1 MAKAKKKT
9 DSTRASHDGHE
20 FHKTWVARKAM
31 QLLLPTGDL
40 AGMAVEGLSPSD
52 QKNTSSETVQVADL
66 VLYYGEHPS
75 FADSQRTEIVQFKYS
90 VSHKNVDFRM
100 SHAKKTVK
108 KFARAYADFE
118 NKHGTKEVRDKLRF
132 RLITNRPVF
141 PALTE
146 AIRGLAERTGLTGE
160 AKKQADQFKKA
171 SLLDDEQLA
180 EFAGKCDV
188 AGLAGNLGDRKKD
201 LSNIL
206 ADWSATATRDAVAS
220 ARLGEMKQM
229 VQDKAGTK
237 GEGRNVITRVDV
249 LAALEIEREE
259 DLLPCSSKLPEVG
272 QIVEREQLA
281 EALALVPGLARPL
294 LVHAAGGMGKTVFM
308 RSLAEKLKD
317 GHEVVFFDCFA
328 GGAYRSPEDSRHLPE
343 RGLIHIVNTLACRG
357 LCDPVL
363 PGSQDVPSLLR
374 TFRRRLEQS
383 VGTLAKASPERK
395 LLLFFDAIDNA
406 EVGAQDRGEDCFPTL
421 LLESF
426 RHDPP
431 DGVKIV
437 ASSRSHR
444 IPGDPALYEK
454 FELSEFSRE
463 ETKEYLRTRL
473 PDASDVEI
481 RVVQAMSS
489 GNPRILEHL
498 VESDRPLLDPSKIDE
513 EIELDQLIQSR
524 IDAALSNAFDQGY
537 ERNDTDSFLAGLAV
551 LPLPV
556 PAEEYAK
563 SQGIEEEAVKSFA
576 SDMYPLLEITEQG
589 LTFRDEPTETLIIE
603 KYGSSEES
611 LKRIAKN
618 LLNHQEQS
626 VYAARALPEL
636 LYRIGD
642 GDQLFDLALNE
653 ETFPKA
659 VTGTVGRRNI
669 RYARIKTALRYAADK
684 RNYGQ
689 LVGLLVEMSTVA
701 GADRLGA
708 GYILD
713 YPDLVVATKDA
724 DAVRRLFET
733 RPPWP
738 GTRHARLAIAN
749 ALSGDMD
756 EAHRHA
762 ADTKKWIDHWRSQP
776 REKRQIK
783 LRRKSPKHMDIA
795 AIPFMHAAEG
805 HLRKAGEFMK
815 GWKYR
820 YAYQVWEHV
829 FALLNQ
835 LSESGADFD
844 FVAEELEGNIGG
856 LTAALSFAE
865 PDRASRKKLVRKLSE
880 ACGSVD
886 ELEFNT
892 DEGRQRKR
900 RYNFAEGLCKAC
912 GIALSLGSRRESS
925 SMLRLMPKTRP
936 GMRAFFEDCD
946 LTPSF
951 IRNIAPLDVVLF
963 LFRVALTAAA
973 EKTEIREKNVMP
985 EDLTSLC
992 EDMEDDLGGEK
1003 FRKKLEKKI
1012 NGLESVAYESR
1023 REAEQFI
1030 NNSRMNS
1037 LLSLVKALSRL
1048 LAAPEGKADEPFLD
1062 ILNAWADAEKTVNS
1076 YGTEE
1081 TSLFFRILGRKISTF
1096 SLWTRGDLGD
1106 ASVKTY
1112 IERLRERERVE
1123 AETAIE
1129 VVGVL
1134 AKRPSMRQL
1143 AGEEAERARSLIELG
1158 DDVRD
1163 RAHLY
1168 ADLARAMLPASVEEA
1183 TEYFVTGLKE
1193 MEAVGSED
1201 TYGFINELLLFAA
1214 SLEGEELDERDF
1226 HKLTS
1231 ICELNI
1237 TEEPEKFPWTA
1248 FGEGLS
1254 RVSGCRGLAKLSRW
1268 NEMKAPLICTLQP
1281 YLTAL
1286 VRDGKIEPEDA
1297 LALNRLA
1304 CPEEFSYGCHTGTLA
1319 RVIKERPR
1327 ENTKELV
1334 SEVIT
1339 QFMRN
1344 HHGFAVYEAANELVA
1359 IAGRVLGDQSE
1370 TAAYLKR
1377 ARPLLEKSRK
1387 TLVLDDMLDPPN
1399 ERNGHSAA
1407 ERGDKEIAE
1416 IVARSDDMDMKSF
1429 EKAIDDFMNI
1439 ERRRNL
1445 RETFFEEIRKKVP
1458 YEKRTDYVRML
1469 AGHGTLNFHGKLDE
1483 LGRCRNDWESS
1494 SASLP
1499 KVYKEE
1505 IGTRTLLRHAEDIVA
1520 SGQLPLYEL
1529 GRFPEIFGV
1538 SIPALAV
1545 ELVKSK
1551 NFTGRGRRVAR
1562 EVWLGLAH
1570 IVCGEARREGKEAL
1584 VRLLKGPATR
1594 LSDNASDGEWKPGL
1608 YPEDSVEIFSGML
1621 WRMLGSPF
1629 TEDRWRA
1636 AHSVRCFA
1644 RFERWKVL
1652 DALVDKINRRDA
1664 GAFQASERR
1673 FYFMHAK
1680 LWLLIAL
1687 ARIALDEPKA
1697 AAKYKDVFLKVA
1709 FDRENHHVLMKHF
1722 AAEAVGACL
1731 KAGEVWLSDGEE
1743 NSLRRINKS
1752 RFPQLAEKIM
1762 NKDDFYDRRPKS
1774 HPEPDFEL
1782 SLDGHFY
1789 EYDVKSLGKVFGK
1802 AGWKVKDVMSEIVRS
1817 NHPEIE
1823 SGRDFEEE
1831 AEEWAFPA
1839 FGAMTH
1845 MSSHTYGQQLG
1856 WHALFMAAGRLL
1868 GEYAVTKDL
1877 DFHDDP
1883 WNGWLRPFLLTRKDG
1898 RWLSDGMDRAPL
1910 NALERLLEESEEGLV
1925 LTGDESKILG
1935 LLNMESGV
1943 REEAVVAGEWDSSDK
1958 VRVQVESALV
1968 RPKKVQ
1974 AFVKRLFRED
1984 ALPWLPR
1991 YGGSEDEEE
2000 YPDADEDGCEP
2011 WVVWPSGERN
2021 LDKDDPLGS
2030 AAAARRLRIARNF
2043 SSELSLKE
2051 EDPFGRVWKNEKGEI
2066 FVRSSVWGCDVAK
2079 DPYGPAMGKSLA
2091 CSGELL
2097 KNLLS
2102 SSDSDLVVLV
2112 KLQRREG
2119 LRGRPNTYTSKRA
2132 VVRVNRSLGVESRV
2146 QEGLGKSSF
2155 LSASG

>member
-1 MAKAKKKT
+1 MAKARKKT
-9 DSTRASHDGHE
+9 DSTRASRDGHE
-20 FHKTWVARKAM
+20 FHEAWVARKAM
-31 QLLLPTGDL
+31 QLLLPASDL

-52 QKNTSSETVQVADL
+52 QENASSETVCVADL
-66 VLYYGEHPS
+66 TLYYGEHPS
-75 FADSQRTEIVQFKYS
+75 FADSRRTKIVQFKYS
-90 VSHKNVDFRM
+90 VAGKDSKFR
-100 SHAKKTVK
+100 ARDAEKTVK
-108 KFARAYADFE
+108 KFADTYRDF
-118 NKHGTKEVRDKLRF
+118 KKRHGSKEVREKLRF
-132 RLITNRPVF
+132 QLITNRPAF

-146 AIRGLAERTGLTGE
+146 AISGLAKKTRLTGE
-160 AKKQADQFKKA
+160 AKKQADQFKRA

-180 EFAGKCDV
+180 EFAGKFSV
-188 AGLAGNLGDRKKD
+188 AGLAGNLGDIKND

-206 ADWSATATRDAVAS
+206 VDWSATRDAVAS
-220 ARLGEMKQM
+220 SRLGKMRDM
-229 VQDKAGTK
+229 VRGKAGSE
-237 GEGRNVITRVDV
+237 GEGKNVITRMDV
-249 LAALEIEREE
+249 LATLGIAHEE
-259 DLLPCSSKLPEVG
+259 ELLPCPPNLPEVG
-272 QIVEREQLA
+272 EIVERGQLA
-281 EALALVPGLARPL
+281 TALELIPELSKPL
-294 LVHAAGGMGKTVFM
+294 LVNAAGGMGKTVFIQ
-308 RSLAEKLKD
+308 SLAEKLEEKN
-317 GHEVVFFDCFA
+317 EVIFFDCFA
-328 GGAYRSPEDSRHLPE
+328 GGAYRSPGDSRHLPE
-343 RGLIHIVNTLACRG
+343 KGLVHIANELACRG
-357 LCDPVL
+357 LCDPII
-363 PGSQDVPSLLR
+363 PGGQDLQSLLR
-374 TFRRRLEQS
+374 TFLRRLEQS
-383 VGTLAKASPERK
+383 VGTIAKTTPGRN
-395 LLLFFDAIDNA
+395 LLLFLDAIDNA
-406 EVGAQDRGEDCFPTL
+406 ELIARKRGEKSFPSL
-421 LLESF
+421 LLETF
-426 RHDPP
+426 EHNPP
-431 DGVKIV
+431 KNVKLI

-444 IPGDPALYEK
+444 IPVDPVLYK
-454 FELSEFSRE
+454 NFELSAFSDE
-463 ETKEYLRTRL
+463 ETKTYIGTRIL
-473 PDASDVEI
+473 DASNSE
-481 RVVQAMSS
+481 VQVAQARSK
-489 GNPRILEHL
+489 GNPRVLDYL
-498 VESDRPLLDPSKIDE
+498 VKDAGSRLVLSEIDK

-524 IDAALSNAFDQGY
+524 IDAALSNAVDQGY
-537 ERNDTDSFLAGLAV
+537 ERNDTASFLAGLAV

-603 KYGSSEES
+603 KYGSSKES
-611 LKRIAKN
+611 LKRTAEN

-642 GDQLFDLALNE
+642 GGRLFDLALDE
-653 ETFPKA
+653 ETFPET

-669 RYARIKTALRYAADK
+669 RYARIKTALRYAAEK

-708 GYILD
+708 EYILD
-713 YPDLVVATKDA
+713 YPDLVVAAKDA

-762 ADTKKWIDHWRSQP
+762 ADTEEWIDHWLSQP
-776 REKRQIK
+776 REKRRID
-783 LRRKSPKHMDIA
+783 LRRKSPEYMDIA
-795 AIPFMHAAEG
+795 AIPFVYAAEG

-820 YAYQVWEHV
+820 YAYQVWQHV
-829 FALLNQ
+829 FALSNQ

-865 PDRASRKKLVRKLSE
+865 PDRASRKKLVRKLFE

-892 DEGRQRKR
+892 ERKR
-900 RYNFAEGLCKAC
+900 RDNFAEGLCKAC

-946 LTPSF
+946 PISIF
-951 IRNIAPLDVVLF
+951 IRDDAPLDVVLF
-963 LFRVALTAAA
+963 LLRVALAAAA
-973 EKTEIREKNVMP
+973 EKTEIREKNIMP
-985 EDLTSLC
+985 EDLASLC
-992 EDMEDDLGGEK
+992 EDMEDDLEGEE
-1003 FRKKLEKKI
+1003 FGKKLEKKI

-1030 NNSRMNS
+1030 NNRMNS
-1037 LLSLVKALSRL
+1037 LLSLAKALSRL
-1048 LAAPEGKADEPFLD
+1048 LAAPEGKADEPFVD
-1062 ILNAWADAEKTVNS
+1062 ILNAWTDAEKTADS
-1076 YGTEE
+1076 RGTEE
-1081 TSLFFRILGRKISTF
+1081 SGLFFRILGRKISTF

-1112 IERLRERERVE
+1112 IERLRERVE
-1123 AETAIE
+1123 AATSIE
-1129 VVGVL
+1129 VVGIL

-1143 AGEEAERARSLIELG
+1143 AGEEAARARSLIELG

-1163 RAHLY
+1163 RAYLY
-1168 ADLARAMLPASVEEA
+1168 ADLARALLPASVEEA
-1183 TEYFVTGLKE
+1183 TEYFVTGLRE
-1193 MEAVGSED
+1193 MEAVGSEN
-1201 TYGFINELLLFAA
+1201 TYGFVNELLLFTA

-1237 TEEPEKFPWTA
+1237 TEEPEEFPWIA

-1254 RVSGCRGLAKLSRW
+1254 RIAGCRGLAKLSRW
-1268 NEMKAPLICTLQP
+1268 ADSKAPLGCTLLP

-1286 VRDGKIEPEDA
+1286 VNDGKIDPKDA

-1304 CPEEFSYGCHTGTLA
+1304 VPEEFIFCGSQTLA
-1319 RVIKERPR
+1319 AAAV
-1327 ENTKELV
+1327 ENSHSDDKKELV
-1334 SEVIT
+1334 SEAIT
-1339 QFMRN
+1339 QFMGN
-1344 HHGFAVYEAANELVA
+1344 HHGFPVYEAAKGLA
-1359 IAGRVLGDQSE
+1359 TIAGRVLGDRSE

-1377 ARPLLEKSRK
+1377 ARPLLEQGRR
-1387 TLVLDDMLDPPN
+1387 TLVLDDMLGPPN
-1399 ERNGHSAA
+1399 ERDAHSADECA
-1407 ERGDKEIAE
+1407 KTTRRRNKEIAE
-1416 IVARSDDMDMKSF
+1416 IVARTDAMDMESF
-1429 EKAIDDFMNI
+1429 ERAIDDFMKI

-1445 RETFFEEIRKKVP
+1445 HETVSEEIRKKVP

-1469 AGHGTLNFHGKLDE
+1469 ADHGTLNFHGKLDE
-1483 LGRCRNDWESS
+1483 LGRCRNDWGSS
-1494 SASLP
+1494 SASLT
-1499 KVYKEE
+1499 KVYKE

-1520 SGQLPLYEL
+1520 SDQLPLYEL
-1529 GRFPEIFGV
+1529 RRFSEIFGV
-1538 SIPALAV
+1538 SILALAL
-1545 ELVKSK
+1545 ELVKS
-1551 NFTGRGRRVAR
+1551 FTGRGRRVAR
-1562 EVWLGLAH
+1562 DVWLSLAH
-1570 IVCGEARREGKEAL
+1570 IVCGEAQREGKEAL
-1584 VRLLKGPATR
+1584 VRLLNGPATR
-1594 LSDNASDGEWKPGL
+1594 LSDNASDGEWKQGL
-1608 YPEDSVEIFSGML
+1608 YPEDNVEIFSGML

-1636 AHSVRCFA
+1636 AHSARCFA
-1644 RFERWKVL
+1644 RFERWNVL

-1697 AAKYKDVFLKVA
+1697 AARYKDVFLKIA
-1709 FDRENHHVLMKHF
+1709 FDEENRHVLMKHF
-1722 AAEAVGACL
+1722 AAEAVGCL
-1731 KAGEVWLSDGEE
+1731 KAGKVRLSDDEE
-1743 NSLRRINKS
+1743 KSLMCVNKS
-1752 RFPQLAEKIM
+1752 PFPQQAEKIM
-1762 NKDDFYDRRPKS
+1762 TKDDFCDRRPES
-1774 HPEPDFEL
+1774 RPEPDFEL

-1831 AEEWAFPA
+1831 AEEWASPA

-1877 DFHDDP
+1877 DCHDDP

-1925 LTGDESKILG
+1925 LTGDESKILR

-1943 REEAVVAGEWDSSDK
+1943 RGEAVVAGEWDSSDQ

-1968 RPKKVQ
+1968 RPAKAQ

-1984 ALPWLPR
+1984 PLPWLPR
-1991 YGGSEDEEE
+1991 YGGGEDEDE

-2011 WVVWPSGERN
+2011 WIVWTSGERN
-2021 LDKDDPLGS
+2021 LDRDDPLGS
-2030 AAAARRLRIARNF
+2030 AAAARRLRIARKF
-2043 SSELSLKE
+2043 SSELSLKK
-2051 EDPFGRVWKNEKGEI
+2051 EDPFGRVWKNEKGETA
-2066 FVRSSVWGCDVAK
+2066 RSLVWGCEATK
-2079 DPYGPAMGKSLA
+2079 DSYEPAMGRSLA
-2091 CSGELL
+2091 CSGKLL

-2119 LRGRPNTYTSKRA
+2119 LRERPNTYTRKIA
-2132 VVRVNRSLGVESRV
+2132 VVHVNRSLGVKSRV
-2146 QEGLGKSSF
+2146 REGLGKSSS
-2155 LSASG
+2155 LSTSG

>member
-1 MAKAKKKT
+1 MAKARKKT

-20 FHKTWVARKAM
+20 FHKAWVARKAM
-31 QLLLPTGDL
+31 QLLLPAGDL

-52 QKNTSSETVQVADL
+52 QENASSETVYVADL
-66 VLYYGEHPS
+66 TLYYGEHPS
-75 FADSQRTEIVQFKYS
+75 FADSWRTEIVQFKYS
-90 VSHKNVDFRM
+90 VAGKDSKFRARDAGKTVEKFADTYRDFR
-100 SHAKKTVK
+100 K
-108 KFARAYADFE
+108 R
-118 NKHGTKEVRDKLRF
+118 HGAKEVRDNLRF
-132 RLITNRPVF
+132 RLVTNRPVF

-146 AIRGLAERTGLTGE
+146 AIRGLAEGTRLTGE
-160 AKKQADQFKKA
+160 AKKQADQFKRA
-171 SLLDDEQLA
+171 SLLDDERLA

-188 AGLAGNLGDRKKD
+188 AGLAGNLGDIKKD

-206 ADWSATATRDAVAS
+206 ADWSATRDAVAS
-220 ARLGEMKQM
+220 ARLGEMRQM
-229 VQDKAGTK
+229 VENKAGTE
-237 GEGRNVITRVDV
+237 GEGRNVITRMDV
-249 LAALEIEREE
+249 LAALEIASEE

-272 QIVEREQLA
+272 EIVEREQLSDA
-281 EALALVPGLARPL
+281 VALVPGLARPL

-317 GHEVVFFDCFA
+317 GHEAVFFDCFA
-328 GGAYRSPEDSRHLPE
+328 GGEYRSPEDSRHLPR
-343 RGLIHIVNTLACRG
+343 RGLTHIANTLAHRG
-357 LCDPVL
+357 LCDPML
-363 PGSQDVPSLLR
+363 PKNPDLQLLLG

-383 VGTLAKASPERK
+383 VETLAKASPERK
-395 LLLFFDAIDNA
+395 LLLFLDAIDNA
-406 EVGAQDRGEDCFPTL
+406 EVGAQARGEDCFPTL

-426 RHDPP
+426 SHDPP
-431 DGVKIV
+431 NGVKVV
-437 ASSRSHR
+437 ASSRSHH
-444 IPGDPALYEK
+444 IPRDSALYEK
-454 FELSEFSRE
+454 FELSAFSRE
-463 ETKEYLRTRL
+463 ETKKYLRTRL

-481 RVVQAMSS
+481 RVAQARSK
-489 GNPRILEHL
+489 GNPRILEHI
-498 VESDRPLLDPSKIDE
+498 VKSDRDLLDPSKVDK

-551 LPLPV
+551 LLLPV

-589 LTFRDEPTETLIIE
+589 LTFRDEPTETLIRE

-611 LKRIAKN
+611 LKRIADN
-618 LLNHQEQS
+618 LRKHQDQS
-626 VYAARALPEL
+626 VYAAKALPEL

-642 GDQLFDLALNE
+642 GDQLFNLALDE
-653 ETFPKA
+653 ETFPEA

-701 GADRLGA
+701 GADRLGEE
-708 GYILD
+708 YILD
-713 YPDLVVATKDA
+713 YPDLVVAAKDA

-762 ADTKKWIDHWRSQP
+762 ADTKKWIDHWRSQL
-776 REKRQIK
+776 REKRRIE

-795 AIPFMHAAEG
+795 AIPFVHAADE

-820 YAYQVWEHV
+820 YAYRVWEHV
-829 FALLNQ
+829 FAFSNQ
-835 LSESGADFD
+835 LSESDADFD

-892 DEGRQRKR
+892 ERKR
-900 RYNFAEGLCKAC
+900 RDNFAEGLCKAC

-946 LTPSF
+946 PISIF
-951 IRNIAPLDVVLF
+951 IRDDAPLDVVLF
-963 LFRVALTAAA
+963 LLRVALAAAA
-973 EKTEIREKNVMP
+973 EKTEIREKNIMP
-985 EDLTSLC
+985 EDLASLC
-992 EDMEDDLGGEK
+992 EDMEDDLEGEE
-1003 FRKKLEKKI
+1003 FGKKLEEKI

-1030 NNSRMNS
+1030 NSRMNS

-1048 LAAPEGKADEPFLD
+1048 LAAPEGKADEHFVD
-1062 ILNAWADAEKTVNS
+1062 ILNAWTDAEKTADS
-1076 YGTEE
+1076 RGTEE
-1081 TSLFFRILGRKISTF
+1081 SGLFFRILGRKISTF

-1112 IERLRERERVE
+1112 IKRLGERERVD
-1123 AETAIE
+1123 ATTAIE
-1129 VVGVL
+1129 VVGIL

-1143 AGEEAERARSLIELG
+1143 AGEEAERARSLIKLG
-1158 DDVRD
+1158 DDVRY
-1163 RAHLY
+1163 RAYLY

-1193 MEAVGSED
+1193 MEAVGSEN

-1214 SLEGEELDERDF
+1214 SLEGEELDEKDF

-1237 TEEPEKFPWTA
+1237 AEEPEEFPWIA

-1254 RVSGCRGLAKLSRW
+1254 RIAGCRGLAKLSRW
-1268 NEMKAPLICTLQP
+1268 SDSKAPLGCTLLP

-1286 VRDGKIEPEDA
+1286 VNDGKIDPKDA

-1304 CPEEFSYGCHTGTLA
+1304 VPEEFISCGSQALA
-1319 RVIKERPR
+1319 AAV
-1327 ENTKELV
+1327 ENSRSDDKKELV
-1334 SEVIT
+1334 SEAIT
-1339 QFMRN
+1339 QLMGN
-1344 HHGFAVYEAANELVA
+1344 HHGFPLCEAAKGLVA
-1359 IAGRVLGDQSE
+1359 IAGRVLGNQSE

-1377 ARPLLEKSRK
+1377 ARPLLEQGRR
-1387 TLVLDDMLDPPN
+1387 TLVLDDMLGPPN
-1399 ERNGHSAA
+1399 ERDAHSAA
-1407 ERGDKEIAE
+1407 ERAKTTRGGDKKIAE
-1416 IVARSDDMDMKSF
+1416 IAARADAMDMESF
-1429 EKAIDDFMNI
+1429 ERAIDDFMKI

-1445 RETFFEEIRKKVP
+1445 RKTFFEEIRKKVP

-1483 LGRCRNDWESS
+1483 LGRCRNDWRNS
-1494 SASLP
+1494 SASLTN
-1499 KVYKEE
+1499 VYKE

-1520 SGQLPLYEL
+1520 SDQLPLYEL
-1529 GRFPEIFGV
+1529 GRFSEIFGV
-1538 SIPALAV
+1538 SILALAL
-1545 ELVKSK
+1545 ELVKS
-1551 NFTGRGRRVAR
+1551 FTGRGRRVAKD
-1562 EVWLGLAH
+1562 VWLSLAH
-1570 IVCGEARREGKEAL
+1570 IVCGEAQREGKEAL

-1608 YPEDSVEIFSGML
+1608 YPKDSVEIFSGML

-1636 AHSVRCFA
+1636 AHGVRCFA

-1652 DALVDKINRRDA
+1652 DALVDKINSRDA

-1697 AAKYKDVFLKVA
+1697 AARYRDVFLKIA
-1709 FDRENHHVLMKHF
+1709 FDEENHHVLMKHF
-1722 AAEAVGACL
+1722 AAEAVWVCL
-1731 KAGEVWLSDGEE
+1731 KAREVRLSDDEE
-1743 NSLRRINKS
+1743 NSLMRINKS
-1752 RFPQLAEKIM
+1752 PFPQQVEKIM
-1762 NKDDFYDRRPKS
+1762 TKDDFYDRRPES
-1774 HPEPDFEL
+1774 FPEPDFEL

-1823 SGRDFEEE
+1823 SGHDFEEE
-1831 AEEWAFPA
+1831 AEEWASPA

-1877 DFHDDP
+1877 DCHDDP
-1883 WNGWLRPFLLTRKDG
+1883 WNGWLRSFLLTRKDG

-1925 LTGDESKILG
+1925 LTGDESKILR

-1943 REEAVVAGEWDSSDK
+1943 REEAVVAGEWDSSDQ

-1968 RPKKVQ
+1968 RPEKVQ
-1974 AFVKRLFRED
+1974 AFVKRLFLED
-1984 ALPWLPR
+1984 ALPFPR
-1991 YGGSEDEEE
+1991 YGGSEEE

-2011 WVVWPSGERN
+2011 WIVWTSGERN
-2021 LDKDDPLGS
+2021 LDRDDPLGS
-2030 AAAARRLRIARNF
+2030 AAAARRLRIARDF
-2043 SSELSLKE
+2043 SSALSLKK
-2051 EDPFGRVWKNEKGEI
+2051 EDPFGCVWKNEKGDI
-2066 FVRSSVWGCDVAK
+2066 SVRSSVWGCEAAK
-2079 DPYGPAMGKSLA
+2079 DSYGPAMGRSLA

>member
-1 MAKAKKKT
+1 MAKARKKT
-9 DSTRASHDGHE
+9 DSTRASRDGHE
-20 FHKTWVARKAM
+20 FHEAWVARKAM
-31 QLLLPTGDL
+31 RLLLPDGDL

-52 QKNTSSETVQVADL
+52 QENASSETVCVADL
-66 VLYYGEHPS
+66 TLYYGEHPS
-75 FADSQRTEIVQFKYS
+75 FADSRRTEIVQFKYS
-90 VSHKNVDFRM
+90 VSHENVDFRM

-118 NKHGTKEVRDKLRF
+118 NKHGAKEVRDKLRF
-132 RLITNRPVF
+132 RLVTNRPVF

-146 AIRGLAERTGLTGE
+146 AIRGLAEGTRLTGE
-160 AKKQADQFKKA
+160 AKKQADQFKRA
-171 SLLDDEQLA
+171 SLLDDERLA

-188 AGLAGNLGDRKKD
+188 AGLAGNLGDIKKD

-206 ADWSATATRDAVAS
+206 ADWSATNDAVAS
-220 ARLGEMKQM
+220 SRLGKMKQM
-229 VQDKAGTK
+229 VQDKAGTE
-237 GEGRNVITRVDV
+237 GEGRNVITRMDV
-249 LAALEIEREE
+249 LAALGIASEK

-281 EALALVPGLARPL
+281 EVVALVPGLARPL

-317 GHEVVFFDCFA
+317 GHETVFFDCFA
-328 GGAYRSPEDSRHLPE
+328 GGVYRSPADSRHLPR
-343 RGLIHIVNTLACRG
+343 RGLTHIANTLAHKG
-357 LCDPVL
+357 LCDPML
-363 PGSQDVPSLLR
+363 PENPDLQSLLG
-374 TFRRRLEQS
+374 TFRRRLKQS
-383 VGTLAKASPERK
+383 VETLAKASSERK
-395 LLLFFDAIDNA
+395 LLLFLDAIDNA
-406 EVGAQDRGEDCFPTL
+406 EVGAQARGEDCFPTR

-426 RHDPP
+426 KHDPPP

-444 IPGDPALYEK
+444 IPGDSALYEK
-454 FELSEFSRE
+454 FKLSAFSRE

-481 RVVQAMSS
+481 RVAQARSR

-498 VESDRPLLDPSKIDE
+498 VESDRDLLDPSKIDE
-513 EIELDQLIQSR
+513 EIKLDQLIQSR

-551 LPLPV
+551 LPPPV
-556 PAEEYAK
+556 PLDEYAR
-563 SQGIEEEAVKSFA
+563 SQGIEESAAESFA
-576 SDMYPLLEITEQG
+576 VDMRKLLERTEQG
-589 LTFRDEPTETLIIE
+589 LTFRDEPTETLIRE

-611 LKRIAKN
+611 LKRIADN
-618 LLNHQEQS
+618 LRKHQDQS
-626 VYAARALPEL
+626 VYAAKALPEL

-642 GDQLFDLALNE
+642 GDQLFNLALDE
-653 ETFPKA
+653 ETFPEA
-659 VTGTVGRRNI
+659 ITGTVGHRNI

-701 GADRLGA
+701 GADRLGEE
-708 GYILD
+708 YILD
-713 YPDLVVATKDA
+713 YPALVVAAKDA

-762 ADTKKWIDHWRSQP
+762 ADTKKWIDHWRSQL
-776 REKRQIK
+776 REKRWIE

-795 AIPFMHAAEG
+795 AIPFVYAAEG

-892 DEGRQRKR
+892 AEGRQRKR

-951 IRNIAPLDVVLF
+951 IRNVAPLDVVLF

-1030 NNSRMNS
+1030 NNRMNS

-1076 YGTEE
+1076 HGTEE

-1268 NEMKAPLICTLQP
+1268 NEMKAPLSCTLQP

-1709 FDRENHHVLMKHF
+1709 FDEENRHVLMKHF

-1731 KAGEVWLSDGEE
+1731 KAGEVRLSDGEE

-2051 EDPFGRVWKNEKGEI
+2051 EDPFGRVWKNEKGDI
-2066 FVRSSVWGCDVAK
+2066 SVRSSVWGCEAAK
-2079 DPYGPAMGKSLA
+2079 DSYGPAMGRSLA

-2119 LRGRPNTYTSKRA
+2119 LRGRPNTYTSKIA